1 MVRKFKPE
9 EMAQKSTT
17 LIIGKRNRGKSTL
30 AADLLRYFKCPK
42 AIIFSATDGCSGFYA
57 KHFPK
62 DYIFDEYDTETLD
75 RIVKLQKKYVKQDNN
90 FRRTGLLLVIDDT
103 GFDKKFL
110 SSKEL
115 YEVVLNGRH
124 LNITVVIMLQDPA
137 SMPLALRGQMDYV
150 FSLGESFP
158 VNQERLYKWFFGV
171 YPSLNDFVKN
181 FQKITADYGAIVL
194 DNTVQ
199 NFKTP
204 NDCIFHYR
212 ATPNLRYKFGSPEYR
227 NQQ

>member
-1 MVRKFKPE
+1 M
-9 EMAQKSTT
+9 
-17 LIIGKRNRGKSTL
+17 
-30 AADLLRYFKCPK
+30 
-42 AIIFSATDGCSGFYA
+42 
-57 KHFPK
+57 
-62 DYIFDEYDTETLD
+62 
-75 RIVKLQKKYVKQDNN
+75 
-90 FRRTGLLLVIDDT
+90 VIDDT
-103 GFDKKFL
+103 GFDKKLL

-171 YPSLNDFVKN
+171 YPSLKDFRKN
-181 FQKITADYGAIVL
+181 FEKITSNYGAIVL

-199 NFKTP
+199 NFRSP
-204 NDCIFHYR
+204 NDCIFHYK
-212 ATPNLRYKFGSPEYR
+212 ATPGLRYKFGSPEYR
-227 NQQ
+227 GLEINKLNQTSECGSVAPWSWHCPAQRLEIQSSSPRALLALGANRAFARPEPTSLQAHSAC